1 MSAPCAW
8 PGKEC
13 QNGSRGASC
22 IAKVEMISAR
32 VIEIDRALDQTQ
44 PKQSDV
50 ESQVPLRVAGDG
62 GDVMK
67 SGDSLLHRYH
77 TVSTSFHLATA
88 FASFV
93 PNSQSWS
100 SKALFSRRCTD
111 EQQRAD
117 RADTGN
123 RCSYPH
129 D

>member
-1 MSAPCAW
+1 MSTPCAG

-13 QNGSRGASC
+13 QNCSRRAAG

-50 ESQVPLRVAGDG
+50 EIQVPLRVAGDG

-77 TVSTSFHLATA
+77 TVSTSFHLAKA

-93 PNSQSWS
+93 PRSEE
-100 SKALFSRRCTD
+100 RRVGK
-111 EQQRAD
+111 EVSA
-117 RADTGN
+117 
-123 RCSYPH
+123 
-129 D
+129 

>member
-1 MSAPCAW
+1 MSTACTG

-13 QNGSRGASC
+13 QDRSRRPSC

-50 ESQVPLRVAGDG
+50 QIQVALRVAGDG

-77 TVSTSFHLATA
+77 TVTTSTSPRE
-88 FASFV
+88 SFRKFC
-93 PNSQSWS
+93 STRQSWS
-100 SKALFSRRCTD
+100 RKGLFSRR
-111 EQQRAD
+111 
-117 RADTGN
+117 
-123 RCSYPH
+123 
-129 D
+129 